1 MIDLKSIKK
10 TKGMKPPSMIV
21 YGSAGVGK
29 TTFAAIAP
37 KSGKSTIT
45 IKVHEND

>member
-10 TKGMKPPSMIV
+10 TMGMNPPSMIV

-37 KSGKSTIT
+37 KHGKSTIT
-45 IKVHEND
+45 IKVYEND